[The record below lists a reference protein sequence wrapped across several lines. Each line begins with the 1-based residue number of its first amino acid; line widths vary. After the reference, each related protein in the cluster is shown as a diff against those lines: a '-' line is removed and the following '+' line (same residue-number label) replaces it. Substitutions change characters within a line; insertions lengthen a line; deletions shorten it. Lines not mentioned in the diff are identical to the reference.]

1 MYIEQV
7 NSPQDI
13 KRFSAEQLRQ
23 LAGEV
28 RNALLTK
35 LSAHGGHVGPNLG
48 MVEATIAL
56 HYVFNSPTDKM
67 VYDVSHQSYTHKML
81 TGRKGA
87 FLNPE
92 DYDVVS
98 GYTNPRESGH
108 DFFTIGHTSTSVS
121 LACGLAKARDLKGGH
136 ENIIAVIGM
145 DRSAAEKLMKV

>member
-81 TGRKGA
+81 TGRKGKRA
-87 FLNPE
+87 RFFHYRPYFHLCQ
-92 DYDVVS
+92 S
-98 GYTNPRESGH
+98 GLRSCQSQRSERRTREYHSRDRGWLAQRRR
-108 DFFTIGHTSTSVS
+108 S
-121 LACGLAKARDLKGGH
+121 L
-136 ENIIAVIGM
+136 
-145 DRSAAEKLMKV
+145 